1 MSPRFGVSNHS
12 NFLSEITRRNLVGKT
27 KVQSPQRY
35 VKRLGYKPLSYNGI
49 DIQNLLD
56 TGECVL
62 KVPVGKYT
70 VTIAYQG
77 VLDKLVDVL
86 QRQPRPNV
94 TLQSV
99 IRALTQAIDDTDVLV
114 DCTCDDFKYRFG
126 QRSTDTSSESPKISP
141 LRSQTHTT
149 IKEPCA
155 SISPLYWLINGGW

>member
-62 KVPVGKYT
+62 KVRCV
-70 VTIAYQG
+70 
-77 VLDKLVDVL
+77 
-86 QRQPRPNV
+86 
-94 TLQSV
+94 
-99 IRALTQAIDDTDVLV
+99 
-114 DCTCDDFKYRFG
+114 
-126 QRSTDTSSESPKISP
+126 
-141 LRSQTHTT
+141 
-149 IKEPCA
+149 
-155 SISPLYWLINGGW
+155 